1 MHEKVLGVAKRNSYI
16 RDEEE
21 DADDPEGGGGV
32 GAGTGP
38 KSTSWIRLVSK

>member
-21 DADDPEGGGGV
+21 EDEDPEGGEGV
-32 GAGTGP
+32 GEGTWR
-38 KSTSWIRLVSK
+38 KSTNWIRLVSK